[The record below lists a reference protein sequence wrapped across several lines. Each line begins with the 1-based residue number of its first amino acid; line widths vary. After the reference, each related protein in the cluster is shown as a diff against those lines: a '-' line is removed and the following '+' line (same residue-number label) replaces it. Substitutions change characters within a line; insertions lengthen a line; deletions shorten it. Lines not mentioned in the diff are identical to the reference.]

1 MEGAYHIEQEL
12 FYSDDIR
19 QDAGIGA
26 AQDGWLRPTDSSLF
40 TGKLLTDY
48 SNHEF
53 TKRNSGSVNI
63 DRFLRFPDQ
72 ANLFYFVPTE
82 DKAIQ

>member
-1 MEGAYHIEQEL
+1 MISGRMRESGLHKT
-12 FYSDDIR
+12 
-19 QDAGIGA
+19 AGYDRRIP
-26 AQDGWLRPTDSSLF
+26 RFF
-40 TGKLLTDY
+40 TGNLLTDY

>member
-1 MEGAYHIEQEL
+1 MSRSF

-48 SNHEF
+48 STHEF
-53 TKRNSGSVNI
+53 TKRNSGSVYI

-72 ANLFYFVPTE
+72 ANLFHFIPAE
-82 DKAIQ
+82 DEAIQ

>member
-1 MEGAYHIEQEL
+1 MSRSF

-72 ANLFYFVPTE
+72 ANLFHFIPAE
-82 DKAIQ
+82 DEAIQ